1 LSTSKVTGKPTR
13 VYPVR
18 YSLSHSKP
26 TKGWEL
32 PEQQTLAV
40 EATSTTRLANTS
52 RHHIITQVGSV

>member
-1 LSTSKVTGKPTR
+1 LSTAKVTGKPTR

-32 PEQQTLAV
+32 PEQQILAV
-40 EATSTTRLANTS
+40 EATSTTKLTNQVT
-52 RHHIITQVGSV
+52 HHHPEGSE